1 MIAKSVLAEAPA
13 TCVGLVSSMRSA
25 VSGAGVSMGRE
36 YRILSLISPE
46 CRESY
51 SPAPPPC
58 SLEEICV
65 FENGSRLKHDLNRQ
79 VLANP
84 GLVGH
89 VLDRETA
96 EVIVHLPALTVAWG
110 ELAIEN
116 LEGSVLDRSVIEPWR
131 NVFERGT
138 RPPFVGG

>member
-1 MIAKSVLAEAPA
+1 MCDGHHLRGASVVHAFRSVGCRRVDGPGVQDLVHDGVPNVETRTLRHLLPAKNAF
-13 TCVGLVSSMRSA
+13 T
-25 VSGAGVSMGRE
+25 
-36 YRILSLISPE
+36 
-46 CRESY
+46 
-51 SPAPPPC
+51 C

-79 VLANP
+79 ILANP

-96 EVIVHLPALTVAWG
+96 EVIVHLPALTVAWD
-110 ELAIEN
+110 EPAIEN
-116 LEGSVLDRSVIEPWR
+116 LEGSILDRPVKEPWR
-131 NVFERGT
+131 NVFQRIT